1 MPEDA
6 KNHQNKQKRFIYAG
20 CDLGICTAKVVI
32 TENKNILACEVVP
45 YKSFPHKAAEAAM
58 EGALRR
64 AGVSGDEII
73 PCLSTGFGHKAV
85 RFADWSA
92 PDITCIIRGLRVLNP
107 QVRTVIDVGGH
118 SLIASNI
125 DHNGNLIETAVI
137 EECAA
142 GKGLFI
148 EVMVKALEFTMD
160 ELVASS
166 LASENPVRITNTCVV
181 FAESEVISFI
191 NEGYSRF
198 DVLAGA
204 ILSVAGKIASV
215 AGRIDILPEVA
226 MTGGVAKNAVVAR
239 EVERQL
245 GLKFADLG
253 GVDPQIVAAFGA
265 ALLAEESDLAG
276 TKPGMYRR

>member
-1 MPEDA
+1 MTEDA
-6 KNHQNKQKRFIYAG
+6 KKQQRFIYAG
-20 CDLGICTAKVVI
+20 CDLGIATAKVVI

-45 YKSFPHKAAEAAM
+45 YKSFPHKAAAAAM

-64 AGVSGDEII
+64 AGVSGNGVI

-85 RFADWSA
+85 RFADRTA
-92 PDITCIIRGLRVLNP
+92 PDITCLLRGLRELNP

-118 SLIASNI
+118 TLIASNI
-125 DHNGNLIETAVI
+125 GENGDLLETAVV
-137 EECAA
+137 EDCAA

-148 EVMVKALEFTMD
+148 EVMVKALEFTME
-160 ELVASS
+160 ELVACV
-166 LASENPVRITNTCVV
+166 LASENPIRTTNTCVV
-181 FAESEVISFI
+181 LAESEVISSI

-204 ILSVAGKIASV
+204 VLSVAAKIASV
-215 AGRIDILPEVA
+215 SRRIDILPEVA

-239 EVERQL
+239 EVEKQL

-265 ALLAEESDLAG
+265 ALLAEESYNAG
-276 TKPGMYRR
+276 TKQGMNRR